1 MLYYLKGEETMRVYQ
16 NGVFISCEED
26 DRVFSVLIEDGGKV
40 VHTGDEVPPEYRRA
54 RRVDMGGRAVI
65 PAFAD
70 THLHF
75 ESHALFLS
83 TVDVRG
89 VKDFDE
95 MGQMLRSCA
104 ASRRGER
111 FIPAYGCS
119 AHTVAE
125 GRLPER
131 ADLDRMIE
139 TPLLLVKYDG
149 HAAVVNSALI
159 RELPAE
165 VGTDP
170 GFNAETGW
178 LYQNAFYKAVNYVT
192 SKISPLK
199 ILASLERASAE
210 LARAGLGYLHT
221 VEGIGFKNDL
231 DIDTILAARHGLA
244 QYFKVFFQTTDVEQ
258 VTRRGLKQIGGCFK
272 LALDGCFGSE
282 DAAICGGYHNNPQNT
297 GFLLYSQQEV
307 NDFCVR
313 ANRAG
318 LQIAMHAIG
327 DAAVDQAL
335 TAYETALADLPRKDH
350 RHIIIHADLIPPPMM
365 DRAANMGIAIAL
377 QPNFLRWPQEP
388 PAYLQKILGP
398 RADELLPLR
407 SLLDRGILIS
417 AGSDAP
423 CTVPNPIE
431 SLYNCCNH
439 PNPSQSVDIRQA
451 LKMHTLWAAKM
462 GFDEDRYGSLAP
474 GKAANFV
481 ALSENPLSLPV
492 EKLRD
497 LRILAVYLGGR
508 LFDPDKSPS
517 FPGFLGAIIGGYLG
531 GRYREKP
538 RKPGHFS
545 TI

>member
-1 MLYYLKGEETMRVYQ
+1 MRVYQ
-16 NGVFISCEED
+16 KGVFISCEED
-26 DRVFSVLIEDGGKV
+26 DRVFSVLIEDGGKILY
-40 VHTGDEVPPEYRRA
+40 TGDEVPPAYRGA
-54 RRVDMGGRAVI
+54 RRVDMEGRAVI

-75 ESHALFLS
+75 ESYALFLS

-95 MGQMLRSCA
+95 MRQMLRSYA
-104 ASRRGER
+104 ASHRGEN

-119 AHTVAE
+119 AHIVAE
-125 GRLPER
+125 RRLPER

-165 VGTDP
+165 VRSDP
-170 GFNAETGW
+170 GFDAETGW
-178 LYQNAFYKAVNYVT
+178 LYQNAFYKGVNYVT

-199 ILASLERASAE
+199 ILASMQRASAE
-210 LARAGLGYLHT
+210 LARAGVGYLHT
-221 VEGIGFKNDL
+221 VEGIGFKNDM
-231 DIDTILAARHGLA
+231 DITTILAARHGLA

-272 LALDGCFGSE
+272 LALDGCLGSE
-282 DAAICGGYHNNPQNT
+282 DAAIYGGYHNNPQNT

-335 TAYETALADLPRKDH
+335 TAYEAALTDLPREDH
-350 RHIIIHADLIPPPMM
+350 RHIIIHADLIPPPMI
-365 DRAANMGIAIAL
+365 DRAAKLGIGIAL

-388 PAYLQKILGP
+388 PEYLKKILGP

-407 SLLDRGILIS
+407 SLLDKGILVS

-423 CTVPNPIE
+423 CTLPNPIE

-439 PNPSQSVDIRQA
+439 PNASQRIDIGQA

-462 GFDEDRYGSLAP
+462 GFDEDRYGSLAA

-481 ALSENPLSLPV
+481 VLNENPLSLPG

-497 LRILAVYLGGR
+497 LRITAVYLGGR
-508 LFDPDKSPS
+508 LCNPAQRPS
-517 FPGFLGAIIGGYLG
+517 FTGFLGAMIGGYLG
-531 GRYREKP
+531 GKYRV
-538 RKPGHFS
+538 
-545 TI
+545 